1 MVPQT
6 GMLEPWRGPK
16 TFSRPVKMQREHP
29 AQTGDPGPRAPWVI
43 SHYQARPALVAR
55 HQGQDRVR
63 FSLDLGRSQ
72 VEVILAPEGLVLPQ
86 DMRLPWSALEQVAQ
100 DANACFAVHPD
111 GTVEPI
117 RRFSE
122 AFNRV
127 YVLYPTPGPPTLLI
141 SGIPMH
147 RIQGTDPARD
157 TASKLRALSP
167 VVGRVLDT
175 ATGLGYTAI
184 RAARSADLVLTIE
197 LDPVVLEVAR
207 WNPWSQELFTDP
219 RIEQRIG
226 DADHVVREL
235 PQASFHRV
243 VHDPPMFRLAP
254 HLYTVEFYA
263 ELHRVLRPGGR
274 LFHYVGSPERRSS
287 RSVTRGVVQRLKEAG
302 FSRVKPWPR
311 AFGVVAYR

>member
-1 MVPQT
+1 M
-6 GMLEPWRGPK
+6 
-16 TFSRPVKMQREHP
+16 
-29 AQTGDPGPRAPWVI
+29 AQTSSPWVI
-43 SHYQARPALVAR
+43 SHYQARPVLVAR
-55 HQGQDRVR
+55 QQGQGTARL
-63 FSLDLGRSQ
+63 SLDLGRSQ
-72 VEVILAPEGLVLPQ
+72 VEVTLASEGLVLPQ
-86 DMRLPWSALEQVAQ
+86 GTCLPWDVLERVVQ
-100 DANACFAVHPD
+100 DENACFAVHPD

-127 YVLYPTPGPPTLLI
+127 YVLHPTPGPPTLLI

-157 TASKLRALSP
+157 TAAKLRAVAP

-184 RAARSADLVLTIE
+184 GAARTADHVLTIE

-219 RIEQRIG
+219 RIERRIG
-226 DADHVVREL
+226 DADDVVQEL
-235 PQASFHRV
+235 PEASFDRV

-254 HLYTVEFYA
+254 HLYAVGFYA
-263 ELHRVLRPGGR
+263 DLYRVLRPGGR

-287 RSVTRGVVQRLKEAG
+287 RSITRGVIQRLKEAG